1 MPSWHTQE
9 SWRHWL
15 RSTGSSSCVERSWLR
30 AKRCKSNG
38 KPPGSVTPW
47 VRTNRSRPRIAALAG
62 AKPYPNFFHHP
73 LVFHSLLT
81 LLSVDVWHPLLKICW
96 CPRSCV
102 DRSEEHT
109 SELQSPMYL
118 VC

>member
-15 RSTGSSSCVERSWLR
+15 RSTESSSCAERSWLR

-38 KPPGSVTPW
+38 KPSGSVTHGSEQIEAAPG
-47 VRTNRSRPRIAALAG
+47 SRHLRALA
-62 AKPYPNFFHHP
+62 PPHFFPPP

-96 CPRSCV
+96 CPRSCA
-102 DRSEEHT
+102 RAR
-109 SELQSPMYL
+109 QAI
-118 VC
+118 